1 MYYAPMPLTAADS
14 PFTDED
20 FIFEPKVDGHR
31 LLLSRSRGRTRLYT
45 GQLAE
50 CTLQYPE
57 LLPIA
62 AGDIVLDGEVAV
74 TDAAGRIDGEAVKER
89 LALRDPGRIRQAA
102 AADPVNYI
110 VFDILRYKGADL
122 RGLPLYQRKRIL
134 SGIRFGNPYIAQIPY
149 IEEEGERLFREI
161 QQRRWEGIV
170 AKHSGSIYV
179 SSQTDAWQAIVNWS
193 EAEVVV
199 TGYRK
204 SGSAL
209 LVAAVQ
215 KDGGLQPA
223 GIVEDGLTAKDKMT
237 LYRVR
242 DALASGEDAEWVYLA
257 PLLKAKVN
265 MRGWTKAGLLRSPAF
280 AGFMR

>member
-1 MYYAPMPLTAADS
+1 VYYAPMPLTTADS
-14 PFTDED
+14 PFTDEE
-20 FIFEPKVDGHR
+20 FIFEPKIDGHR

-45 GQLAE
+45 GQLAD

-62 AGDIVLDGEVAV
+62 ADDIVLDGEVAA
-74 TDAAGRIDGEAVKER
+74 TDAAGRIDGEAVKKR

-170 AKHSGSIYV
+170 AKHSNSIYV
-179 SSQTDAWQAIVNWS
+179 INKTGAWQAIINWS

-204 SGSAL
+204 SGSGL
-209 LVAAVQ
+209 LVAAAS
-215 KDGGLQPA
+215 KNGALQPA
-223 GIVEDGLTAKDKMT
+223 GVVADGLTARHKMT

-242 DALASGEDAEWVYLA
+242 DALFTGEDGEWVYLA
-257 PLLKAKVN
+257 PLLKARVN
-265 MRGWTKAGLLRSPAF
+265 MRGWTKAGQLRSPVFAAF
-280 AGFMR
+280 VR